1 MRRLRCSKRMCKVSL
16 RSRKILES
24 LPPVQTC
31 AECNIEVLGGWEPYE
46 KHMLLWHEKYFSNK
60 YGRFFSVKEERKLKV
75 KIRRSNEVEME
86 KPKKES
92 MSAEVCRKKKPTKR
106 SNEKEPKQR
115 RSLVA
120 IQHTCDTDQM
130 VDVGLRKISL

>member
-1 MRRLRCSKRMCKVSL
+1 MCKVSL
-16 RSRKILES
+16 RARKILES

-31 AECNIEVLGGWEPYE
+31 PECNIEVLGGREPYE

-60 YGRFFSVKEERKLKV
+60 YGRFFSVKEDSKLKV
-75 KIRRSNEVEME
+75 KIRRSNEVELQ
-86 KPKKES
+86 KPKKEPMAS
-92 MSAEVCRKKKPTKR
+92 EVSRKKKKKKESKR

-120 IQHTCDTDQM
+120 IQHTCDIDQM
-130 VDVGLRKISL
+130 IDISLRKMSL